1 MEFGEAVAWIAT
13 LLLALYGCAQLIRR
27 LCLWMARCPRCA
39 QCYRLA
45 VPGEGAAPEPLLRCL
60 QAQAV
65 WGETDGCRRTL
76 LVLPE
81 NEELPENLLAETGT
95 VIPVTVPQL
104 VALIT
109 DQKE

>member
-13 LLLALYGCAQLIRR
+13 LLLAVYGCAQVIRR

-39 QCYRLA
+39 RCYRLA
-45 VPGEGAAPEPLLRCL
+45 IPGEAAITEPLLRCL

-76 LVLPE
+76 LVLPDE
-81 NEELPENLLAETGT
+81 VDLSPELLAETGT
-95 VIPVTVPQL
+95 VIPVTIPQL
-104 VALIT
+104 LELIT
-109 DQKE
+109 NQQE

>member
-1 MEFGEAVAWIAT
+1 MGFGEVVAWITT

-27 LCLWMARCPRCA
+27 LCLWIARCPRCA
-39 QCYRLA
+39 RCYRLA
-45 VPGEGAAPEPLLRCL
+45 IPGEDTAPEPLLRCL

-81 NEELPENLLAETGT
+81 DVELPADLLAEAGT
-95 VIPVTVPQL
+95 VTPVTVPQL
-104 VALIT
+104 MALIT
-109 DQKE
+109 GEKE